1 MGAQESAS
9 SEFLPFKGW
18 VHQLSIMTKHS
29 PFRPGVIGLIH
40 FDQSGWH
47 GEAAFGPQR
56 NVHLS
61 NYAAA
66 LSATVFCTAVL

>member
-1 MGAQESAS
+1 MTEH
-9 SEFLPFKGW
+9 EPF
-18 VHQLSIMTKHS
+18 H
-29 PFRPGVIGLIH
+29 PGVIGQIH
-40 FDQSGWH
+40 FDASGWH
-47 GEAAFGPQR
+47 GEAAFDPER